1 MTKINIT
8 RQMTGQDFEIE
19 DFQTL
24 FAGLD
29 PKTVKVNI
37 RVNMA
42 DRFGSDTYT
51 VTVNEKPKDTTEDNG
66 VTR

>member
-8 RQMTGQDFEIE
+8 RQMTGRDFEIE

-29 PKTVKVNI
+29 PKAVKVNI

-51 VTVNEKPKDTTEDNG
+51 VTVNEKPKEATEENG
-66 VTR
+66 ATR